1 MARLLS
7 LGALAACLAAMATTA
22 SAAPPPPPPPPQAFF
37 LLSYDMLS
45 RPTWPSSY
53 RNYSLFIASP
63 THFSAELVQKVH
75 ADIPGSRVLAYF
87 DSVSIP
93 LKVGCSTGSPMG
105 NNPVQRPLPDDPEG
119 YFKELR
125 ATFNATWLIR
135 DLGRGMEPICLY
147 PGLAGYVLQQESAD
161 SIARFHAAVTKAE
174 YGFDGLYVDMLTDLY
189 WMADDPMANPMS
201 KMNVS
206 SGGFDCS
213 GDGAADSVKE
223 LQTQW
228 QAWRPYFVAKLREVF
243 GEHSIIIG
251 QKKKSVTILSFSL

>member
-147 PGLAGYVLQQESAD
+147 PGLAGYVLQQAG
-161 SIARFHAAVTKAE
+161 V
-174 YGFDGLYVDMLTDLY
+174 
-189 WMADDPMANPMS
+189 
-201 KMNVS
+201 
-206 SGGFDCS
+206 GGQHRTLPCS
-213 GDGAADSVKE
+213 RDQGRVR
-223 LQTQW
+223 L
-228 QAWRPYFVAKLREVF
+228 
-243 GEHSIIIG
+243 
-251 QKKKSVTILSFSL
+251 